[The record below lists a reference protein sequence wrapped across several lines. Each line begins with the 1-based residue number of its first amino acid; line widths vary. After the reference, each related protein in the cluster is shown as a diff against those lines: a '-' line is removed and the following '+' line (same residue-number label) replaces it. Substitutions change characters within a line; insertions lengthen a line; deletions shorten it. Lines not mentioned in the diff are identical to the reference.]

1 MQETI
6 YDEVVQKLA
15 DKVNQIRLGDPLDQP
30 QYPRSWISPL
40 YPPVATHAAPSGKVL
55 EEYSASNPRA
65 SGLTASIQ
73 RPCSAGSKPAPI
85 SASRCFLNQRR

>member
-65 SGLTASIQ
+65 SGLTAS
-73 RPCSAGSKPAPI
+73 
-85 SASRCFLNQRR
+85 ASSQLAMMTWL